1 MDASVNSWSQVQG
14 WGYTMWRLSA
24 SMPIYPLPRSE
35 LYLILVNMVSG
46 RPLMMQ
52 GDRHSMVVPG
62 WYTMTLA
69 PFELTPEFDC
79 LFIGDIAKARQVM

>member
-1 MDASVNSWSQVQG
+1 MLQVQG

-24 SMPIYPLPRSE
+24 FTPIYPLPRSE
-35 LYLILVNMVSG
+35 LYLVLVNMVSG
-46 RPLMMQ
+46 RPFMMQ

-69 PFELTPEFDC
+69 PFELAPEFDC
-79 LFIGDIAKARQVM
+79 LFIGDITKARQGM